1 MPIINENPANPPQEP
16 VNPNIKPREYRG
28 ITNDTKYSP
37 LRALKTHISGFPWE
51 VEYFSQYLNADN
63 AVAAQ
68 NINREAVYQQYARI
82 KRMEIMVQSGISAS
96 QDSQSREMSAR
107 GSAVTYPGIIPN
119 EGDMFV
125 ADLWGGRR
133 AVYTITNIEQLSIM
147 TDTCYSFDYQIVDYD
162 SQIRYADLVSKISKD
177 YVFVR
182 DFIYTNQRPY
192 LVETEYEFLQIGE
205 QFLMDSQARFLKDFV
220 NQQFKTF
227 LVPDQNYFVYDLYHA
242 EAVLKL
248 IDGTQ
253 NPDKAL
259 VRLQNCDTG
268 YPYTIE
274 TMWDGLLSLNGANR
288 DTWATRLGIIET
300 SSFNHQ
306 PLYASIRWS
315 GIDAVYHA
323 LGNSEFAGTLPADF
337 YLLDFG
343 SGEQLR
349 PGTIRPLYQKLPVNQ
364 VILRPVLGGLDT
376 EDIEPPL
383 PSPVLSYPVST
394 DDCYVFT
401 EAFYD
406 NTTNQSVLEIQ
417 TNRALAGVT
426 LSRASLLELIKA
438 SYRWTMLDRFYY
450 LPVLWVLVRTSL
462 SEM

>member
-1 MPIINENPANPPQEP
+1 MAIVNENPVNPPQVP
-16 VNPNIKPREYRG
+16 TNPNIRPREYRG

-37 LRALKTHISGFPWE
+37 LRALKTHIDGSPWE
-51 VEYFSQYLNADN
+51 VEYFSQYLNEDN
-63 AVAAQ
+63 SVAAQ
-68 NINREAVYQQYARI
+68 NVNREAVYQQYARI
-82 KRMEIMVQSGISAS
+82 KRMEIMVQSGLTAS

-125 ADLWGGRR
+125 ADLWGNRR
-133 AVYTITNIEQLSIM
+133 AIYTISNIEQLSIIA
-147 TDTCYSFDYQIVDYD
+147 DTCYSFDYQIVDYD

-177 YVFVR
+177 MVFVR

-192 LVETEYEFLQIGE
+192 LVEAEYEFYQTGE
-205 QFLMDSQARFLKDFV
+205 QFLMDSQARYLKDFV

-227 LVPDQNYFVYDLYHA
+227 LIPDQNYFVYDPYQA
-242 EAVLKL
+242 EAVLRL
-248 IDGTQ
+248 IDGEQ
-253 NPDKAL
+253 NPDKTF
-259 VRLQNCDTG
+259 VRLQNCDSG
-268 YPYTIE
+268 YPYAIE
-274 TMWDGLLSLNGANR
+274 TMWDGLLCLNGANR
-288 DTWATRLGIIET
+288 DSWATRLGIIES

-306 PLYASIRWS
+306 PLFASIRWS

-323 LGNSEFAGTLPADF
+323 LGNSDFAGTLPADF
-337 YLLDFG
+337 YLIDFG

-349 PGTIRPLYQKLPVNQ
+349 EGSLRPLFQKLPTNQ
-364 VILRPVLGGLDT
+364 VIQQTLLGDAGPTT
-376 EDIEPPL
+376 ESSL
-383 PSPVLSYPVST
+383 PSPVLTYPVST
-394 DDCYVFT
+394 DACYVFT
-401 EAFYD
+401 EAFYN
-406 NTTNQSVLEIQ
+406 NTDNQSVLEIQ

-426 LSRASLLELIKA
+426 LSRADLLQLIKA